1 MEKTI
6 LQNGTRVISYAP
18 DCTNEYNGKVYYDIH
33 LVKTLI

>member
-18 DCTNEYNGKVYYDIH
+18 DIFAYINNNNNDKSSFWT
-33 LVKTLI
+33 